1 MSSAGKGRFHR
12 VDLLAP
18 GLRVPRL
25 LGTAFLA
32 GAALAGPLPAAPP
45 SAAPVLSNPSAATP
59 SPAAYD
65 LEVALV
71 PGTGHLRVTAR
82 VDLPAG
88 AKREF
93 LLNGALKV
101 VKSEPAVSEVP
112 LGDVAAFF
120 GNNGAAAEPSRR
132 VPLKRYRLKGSPA
145 TLKVTYEGIVR
156 NDLTA
161 PKEEYQRGFRETPG
175 TIAAEGVYLAG
186 STFWIPSFDEALV
199 SFRMA
204 VQVPAGW
211 QVVSQGDGSAR
222 DGKGVARWDS
232 KGPVDEVYLV
242 GGPLHAYRDR
252 AGDVETL
259 AFLREKDDALAAKYL
274 AATAQYLEMYRGLIG
289 PYPYGK
295 FALVENF
302 WETGY
307 GMASFTLLG
316 PQVIRFPFILT
327 SSYPHE
333 ILHNW
338 WGNSVFVDYARGNW
352 CEGLT
357 AYLADH
363 LIQEQRGKGEEYRRG
378 TLQKYLSYVRD
389 GRDFPLTEF
398 RGRESAAT
406 EAIGYGKSL
415 MGFHMVRRH
424 LGDATFRKVLA
435 RFYADFRGHR
445 ATFDDFRKA
454 AETVAGKPLAALFD
468 PWVTRAGAAELVL
481 GPATVERDGE
491 KWKVS
496 GTVRQVQKDA
506 PFALEVP
513 LAVTTEKGA
522 VRQVVPLEGAE
533 ARFEVLTDSEPL
545 GLAADPQFDLF
556 RKLDPRE
563 IPPSIG
569 QLFGESRLLVVLP
582 SGLSSEADAAWRALM
597 KGWETPTLALEVTT
611 DADLKELPADRGVWL
626 VGRGNRFAALFA
638 RQQGLALGESEV
650 AALGEKVALG
660 GHTFVFV
667 ARHPGNASKAVGWIH
682 GEPLGALPGLG
693 RKLPHYGKYSYVGFD
708 GTEPVNVLKGQW
720 PETDSPLRADLRPAD
735 RHASPAPPLAPE
747 TRRALAELPPA
758 FSQARLAAHVATLAA
773 PGLEGRGLGT
783 PGERAAAEY
792 VAAEMKAAGLAPA
805 GDEGGYFQRF
815 RVEKTA
821 AGSPAD
827 VVNVAG
833 IFPGNDPAWKDQPVV
848 VVAHFDHLGRGWPDV
863 RKGFEGQ
870 VHPGADDNA
879 SGVAVLLELARALKD
894 EKPKRT
900 IVFLAV
906 TGEEAGRLGSKR
918 WVAGPSAFPAAKT
931 FAAVNLDTV
940 GRLGSGKLQVL
951 GTGTAGEWIHA
962 VRGAT
967 WVTGVETK
975 AVPETLES
983 SDHLSFVEAGIPAVQ
998 LFTGPH
1004 VDYHRPSDTA
1014 DKVDV
1019 PGLAKVAAVAKE
1031 LVSWLVGRTE
1041 PLSVSIAPKAG
1052 EAAPAAASVGGG
1064 PPPGAG
1070 GPPPGAGGAPP
1081 GRRVSFGT
1089 MPDFAFEGP
1098 GVKVDG
1104 VVPGSPAEKAGVKP
1118 GDVVLKLDGK
1128 DVASLRD
1135 LSEKLKGMTSGQV
1148 VKATLRRD
1156 GRELEVPVTLVER

>member
-1 MSSAGKGRFHR
+1 MRIGVRRPSS
-12 VDLLAP
+12 
-18 GLRVPRL
+18 
-25 LGTAFLA
+25 GTTIR
-32 GAALAGPLPAAPP
+32 GAAFAVATLLSGSVATGAQAPPPAKTKPAPAAETKA
-45 SAAPVLSNPSAATP
+45 AAPRSV
-59 SPAAYD
+59 AYD
-65 LEVALV
+65 LNVSLTPATSFLK
-71 PGTGHLRVTAR
+71 VTASIS
-82 VDLPAG
+82 LPAG
-88 AKREF
+88 ARPDF
-93 LLNGALKV
+93 LLNGALKIV
-101 VKSEPAVSEVP
+101 RAVPPVAEVP

-120 GNNGAAAEPSRR
+120 GNNGAAADPSRR
-132 VPLKRYRLKGSPA
+132 IPLKRYRAKGSPA
-145 TLKVTYEGIVR
+145 ALDLTFEGVVK

-161 PKEEYQRGFRETPG
+161 PKEQYQRGFRETPG
-175 TIAAEGVYLAG
+175 TLGPEGVYLAG
-186 STFWIPSFDEALV
+186 STFWLPTFGEELV
-199 SFRMA
+199 SFKMSA
-204 VQVPAGW
+204 KAPEGW
-211 QVVSQGDGSAR
+211 QVISQGDGTAR
-222 DGKGVARWDS
+222 DDKGAARWDS
-232 KGPVDEVYLV
+232 KGSVDEVYLV
-242 GGPLHAYRDR
+242 GGPLQVYRDR
-252 AGDVETL
+252 SGDVETL
-259 AFLREKDDALAAKYL
+259 AYLREKDDALAAKYL

-289 PYPYGK
+289 SYPYGK

-302 WETGY
+302 WETGF

-316 PQVIRFPFILT
+316 SEVIRLPFILT

-338 WGNSVFVDYARGNW
+338 WGNSVFVDYAKGNW

-406 EAIGYGKSL
+406 EAVGYGKSL
-415 MGFHMVRRH
+415 MGFHMVRRA

-435 RFYADFRGHR
+435 RFYTDFRGRR
-445 ATFDDFRKA
+445 ATFDDFRST
-454 AETVAGKPLAALFD
+454 AETVAGKPLAGLFD
-468 PWVTRAGAAELVL
+468 PWVTRAGAAELAL
-481 GPATVERDGE
+481 GPAKVERDGE
-491 KWKVS
+491 KWKVT
-496 GTVRQVQKDA
+496 GTVRQSQKDA

-513 LAVTTEKGA
+513 LAVVTEKGT
-522 VRQVVPLEGAE
+522 VRQTVTLAGRE
-533 ARFEVLTDSEPL
+533 APFEIRTDSEPL
-545 GLAADPQFDLF
+545 GLAADAQFDLF

-569 QLFGESRLLVVLP
+569 QLFGESKLLVVLP
-582 SGLSSEADAAWRALM
+582 AGLAAPDDAAWRALL
-597 KGWETPTLALEVTT
+597 KGWETPTLAVEFMT
-611 DADLKELPADRGVWL
+611 DAEVKELPADRGVWL
-626 VGRGNRFAALFA
+626 VGKGNRFAELFSK
-638 RQQGLALGESEV
+638 QDGLTFGASDV
-650 AALGEKVALG
+650 TALGEKVTLA

-667 ARHPGNASKAVGWIH
+667 ARHPQNAAKAVGWIL
-682 GEPLGALPGLG
+682 GEPLAALPGLG
-693 RKLPHYGKYSYVGFD
+693 RKLPHYGKYSYLGFE
-708 GTEPVNVLKGQW
+708 GAEPANVLKGQW
-720 PETDSPLRADLRPAD
+720 PESDSPLRADLRPAD
-735 RHASPAPPLAPE
+735 RRATPLPPLAPE

-758 FSQARLAAHVATLAA
+758 FSQARLAAHVNMLAA

-783 PGERAAAEY
+783 AGERAAAEY
-792 VAAEMKAAGLAPA
+792 VAAEMKAAGLTPA
-805 GDEGGYFQRF
+805 GDEGGFLQRF

-821 AGSPAD
+821 SGSPAD

-833 IFPGNDPAWKDQPVV
+833 ILAGTDPAWKDQPVV
-848 VVAHFDHLGRGWPDV
+848 VVVAHYDHLGRGWPDA

-894 EKPKRT
+894 DKPKRPV
-900 IVFLAV
+900 VFLAV

-918 WVAGPSAFPAAKT
+918 WVAGPSARLAAKT

-940 GRLGSGKLQVL
+940 GRLGAGKLQVL

-962 VRGAT
+962 VRGAS

-1004 VDYHRPSDTA
+1004 LDYHRPSDTA
-1014 DKVDV
+1014 EKVDV
-1019 PGLAKVAAVAKE
+1019 PGLAKVAAVARE
-1031 LVSWLVGRTE
+1031 LVSWLAGRTE
-1041 PLSVSIAPKAG
+1041 PLSVSIAPAAAG
-1052 EAAPAAASVGGG
+1052 AAPAAAAPSTGGG
-1064 PPPGAG
+1064 PPAAAGAN
-1070 GPPPGAGGAPP
+1070 PPT
-1081 GRRVSFGT
+1081 RRVSFGT
-1089 MPDFAFEGP
+1089 IPDFGFEGP
-1098 GVKVDG
+1098 GVKVEG

-1135 LSEKLKGMTSGQV
+1135 FSEKLKGMAPGQV

-1156 GRELEVPVTLVER
+1156 GKDLDLPVTLVER

>member
-1 MSSAGKGRFHR
+1 MSRQRRRF
-12 VDLLAP
+12 
-18 GLRVPRL
+18 
-25 LGTAFLA
+25 
-32 GAALAGPLPAAPP
+32 PP
-45 SAAPVLSNPSAATP
+45 
-59 SPAAYD
+59 D
-65 LEVALV
+65 
-71 PGTGHLRVTAR
+71 AR
-82 VDLPAG
+82 P
-88 AKREF
+88 EF
-93 LLNGALKV
+93 LLNAALKV
-101 VKSEPAVSEVP
+101 VRSEPAVEEVP
-112 LGDVAAFF
+112 LGDVGAFF
-120 GNNGAAAEPSRR
+120 GNNAAVEEPSRR
-132 VPLKRYRLKGSPA
+132 IPLKRYRAKGSPA
-145 TLKVTYEGIVR
+145 RMTLTYEGVVR
-156 NDLTA
+156 NELTA

-175 TIAAEGVYLAG
+175 TIGPEGAYLAG
-186 STFWIPSFDEALV
+186 STYWVPAFGEALV
-199 SFRMA
+199 TFRLTA
-204 VQVPAGW
+204 KAPAGW
-211 QVVSQGDGSAR
+211 QVVSQGDGTAR
-222 DGKGVARWDS
+222 DAGGTARWDS
-232 KGPVDEVYLV
+232 RGPVDEVYLV
-242 GGPLHAYRDR
+242 GGPLHAFRDR

-274 AATAQYLEMYRGLIG
+274 GATAQYLEMYRGLIG

-338 WGNSVFVDYARGNW
+338 WGNSVFVDYGKGNW

-406 EAIGYGKSL
+406 EAVGYGKAL

-424 LGDATFRKVLA
+424 LGDATFRKVLS
-435 RFYADFRGHR
+435 RYYADFRGRR
-445 ATFDDFRKA
+445 ATFDDFRRT
-454 AETVAGKPLAALFD
+454 AEAVSEKPLAWLFD
-468 PWVTRAGAAELVL
+468 PWVTRAGAAELAL
-481 GPATVERDGE
+481 GPARVDRDGE
-491 KWKVS
+491 GWKVT
-496 GTVRQVQKDA
+496 GTLRQVQGGA

-513 LAVTTEKGA
+513 LSVVTQKET
-522 VRQVVPLEGAE
+522 VRQVVRLEGPE
-533 ARFEVLTDSEPL
+533 APFDVRTSSEPL
-545 GLAADPQFDLF
+545 GLAADPQFDVF

-569 QLFGESRLLVVLP
+569 QVFGEPKVLAVLP
-582 SGLSSEADAAWRALM
+582 SGLATEEEAAWRALL
-597 KGWETPTLALEVTT
+597 KGWETPTHVIEVKR
-611 DADLKELPADRGVWL
+611 DAEVEAFPADRAVWV
-626 VGRGNRFAALFA
+626 VGKGNRHASLFGK
-638 RQQGLALGESEV
+638 QEGLTLGDSDLT
-650 AALGEKVALG
+650 AIGEKTALA

-667 ARHPGNASKAVGWIH
+667 ARHPGNAAKAVGWLF
-682 GEPLGALPGLG
+682 GEPLAALPGLG

-720 PETDSPLRADLRPAD
+720 PESDSPLRADLRPAD
-735 RHASPAPPLAPE
+735 RRGAPLPAFAPE
-747 TRRALAELPPA
+747 ARRALAELPPA
-758 FSQARLAAHVATLAA
+758 FSQARLAAHVAALAA

-792 VAAEMKAAGLAPA
+792 VAAQMKAAGLSPA
-805 GDEGGYFQRF
+805 GDDGGFLQRF
-815 RVEKTA
+815 RVERTA
-821 AGSPAD
+821 TGGPAD
-827 VVNVAG
+827 VANVAG
-833 IFPGNDPAWKDQPVV
+833 LLSGTDPAWKDQSVA
-848 VVAHFDHLGRGWPDV
+848 VVAHYDHLGRGWPDA
-863 RKGFEGQ
+863 RKGSEGQ

-894 EKPKRT
+894 EKPKRS
-900 IVFLAV
+900 VLFLAV

-918 WVAGPSAFPAAKT
+918 WVAGPSSRSAAGT
-931 FAAVNLDTV
+931 LAAVNLDTV

-983 SDHLSFVEAGIPAVQ
+983 SDHVSFVEAGIPAVQ

-1014 DKVDV
+1014 EKVDV
-1019 PGLAKVAAVAKE
+1019 PGLAKVASVTKE
-1031 LVSWLVGRTE
+1031 LVSWLSGRAE
-1041 PLSVSIAPKAG
+1041 PLTVSIAPKG
-1052 EAAPAAASVGGG
+1052 T
-1064 PPPGAG
+1064 
-1070 GPPPGAGGAPP
+1070 GGAPSATGAPATGPAPP
-1081 GRRVSFGT
+1081 GTAASTARRVSFGT
-1089 MPDFAFEGP
+1089 MPDFSFEGP
-1098 GVKVDG
+1098 GVKVEG

-1118 GDVVLKLDGK
+1118 GDIVLKLDGT

-1135 LSEKLKGMTSGQV
+1135 FSERLKGMTPGQV
-1148 VKATLRRD
+1148 VKATLRRGGKD
-1156 GRELEVPVTLVER
+1156 LEVPVTLVER

>member
-1 MSSAGKGRFHR
+1 MRRSGARLTGARAKALA
-12 VDLLAP
+12 VALL
-18 GLRVPRL
+18 
-25 LGTAFLA
+25 
-32 GAALAGPLPAAPP
+32 GAALLPGPAA
-45 SAAPVLSNPSAATP
+45 AEGQP
-59 SPAAYD
+59 SPTAIPVSPA
-65 LEVALV
+65 VAWELDV
-71 PGTGHLRVTAR
+71 SFIPGTGHLRVAATAT
-82 VDLPAG
+82 LPAG
-88 AKREF
+88 AKPEF
-93 LLNGALKV
+93 LLNAALKV
-101 VKSEPAVSEVP
+101 VKSEPAVVEVA
-112 LGDVAAFF
+112 LGDVSAFF
-120 GNNGAAAEPSRR
+120 GNNAAATEAPRR
-132 VPLKRYRLKGSPA
+132 VPLKRFRAKGSPA
-145 TLKVTYEGIVR
+145 TIGLTYEGVVR
-156 NDLTA
+156 NDLSA

-175 TIAAEGVYLAG
+175 TIGPEGIYLAG
-186 STFWIPSFDEALV
+186 STFWIPAFGEALV
-199 SFRMA
+199 SFRMTA
-204 VQVPAGW
+204 KAPAGW
-211 QVVSQGDGSAR
+211 QVVSQGDGTAR
-222 DGKGVARWDS
+222 DAGGTARWDS

-242 GGPLHAYRDR
+242 GGPLHAWRDR
-252 AGDVETL
+252 AGEVETL
-259 AFLREKDDALAAKYL
+259 AFLREKDDAIAAKYL

-338 WGNSVFVDYARGNW
+338 WGNSVFVDYAKGNW

-406 EAIGYGKSL
+406 EAVGYGKAL

-424 LGDATFRKVLA
+424 LGDATFRKVLS
-435 RFYADFRGHR
+435 RFYADLRGRR
-445 ATFDDFRKA
+445 ATFDDFRRT
-454 AETVAGKPLAALFD
+454 AEAVSGTPLAGLFD
-468 PWVTRAGAAELVL
+468 PWVTRAGAAELAL
-481 GPATVERDGE
+481 GPATTARAGAGWTVT
-491 KWKVS
+491 
-496 GTVRQVQKDA
+496 GTLRQAQQDA

-513 LAVTTEKGA
+513 VAVVTATGT
-522 VRQVVPLEGAE
+522 VRQVVKLDGRE
-533 ARFEVLTDSEPL
+533 ASFEVRTDAEPL
-545 GLAADPQFDLF
+545 GLAADPQFDVF

-569 QLFGESRLLVVLP
+569 QLFGEPKVLAVLP
-582 SGLSSEADAAWRALM
+582 SGLANEEEAAWRALL
-597 KGWETPTLALEVTT
+597 KGWETPTHGIEVKR
-611 DADLKELPADRGVWL
+611 DAEVEAFPADRAVWV
-626 VGRGNRFAALFA
+626 VGKGNRHASLFGE
-638 RQQGLALGESEV
+638 QEGLTLDASDLT
-650 AALGEKVALG
+650 ALGEKTALA

-667 ARHPGNASKAVGWIH
+667 ARHPGNAAKAVGWLF
-682 GEPLGALPGLG
+682 GDPPAALPGLG

-720 PETDSPLRADLRPAD
+720 PESDSPLRADLRPAQK
-735 RHASPAPPLAPE
+735 RGAAMPAFAPE

-758 FSQARLAAHVATLAA
+758 FSQARLAAHVAALAA

-792 VAAEMKAAGLAPA
+792 VAAQMKAAGLSPA
-805 GDEGGYFQRF
+805 GDDGGFLQRF
-815 RVEKTA
+815 RVERTA
-821 AGSPAD
+821 AGGPAD

-833 IFPGNDPAWKDQPVV
+833 LLPGTDPAWKDQSVV
-848 VVAHFDHLGRGWPDV
+848 VVAHFDHLGRGWPDA
-863 RKGFEGQ
+863 RKGSEGQ

-879 SGVAVLLELARALKD
+879 SGVAVLLELARAMKD
-894 EKPKRT
+894 EKPKRNV
-900 IVFLAV
+900 VFLSV

-918 WVAGPSAFPAAKT
+918 WVAGPSPFPAART
-931 FAAVNLDTV
+931 LAAVNLDTV
-940 GRLGSGKLQVL
+940 GRLGTGKLQVL

-983 SDHLSFVEAGIPAVQ
+983 SDHVSFVEAGIPAVQ

-1004 VDYHRPSDTA
+1004 ADYHRPSDSA
-1014 DKVDV
+1014 EKIDV
-1019 PGLAKVAAVAKE
+1019 AGLAKVATVTKE
-1031 LVSWLVGRTE
+1031 LVSWLAGRAE
-1041 PLSVSIAPKAG
+1041 PLTVSIAPKTAPGAPASPAVPVAG
-1052 EAAPAAASVGGG
+1052 SPVPAGSAAPPA
-1064 PPPGAG
+1064 
-1070 GPPPGAGGAPP
+1070 
-1081 GRRVSFGT
+1081 RRVSFGT
-1089 MPDFAFEGP
+1089 MPDFSFEGP
-1098 GVKVDG
+1098 GVKVEG

-1118 GDVVLKLDGK
+1118 GDVVLKLDGR

-1135 LSEKLKGMTSGQV
+1135 FSEQLKGMTPGQI
-1148 VKATLRRD
+1148 VKTTLRREGKD
-1156 GRELEVPVTLVER
+1156 LEVPVTLVER

>member
-1 MSSAGKGRFHR
+1 VF
-12 VDLLAP
+12 
-18 GLRVPRL
+18 
-25 LGTAFLA
+25 LGPAFLA
-32 GAALAGPLPAAPP
+32 GTALAQSPAAAPP
-45 SAAPVLSNPSAATP
+45 SAA
-59 SPAAYD
+59 YD
-65 LEVALV
+65 LDVALV
-71 PGTGHLRVTAR
+71 PQTSILRVTAR
-82 VDLPAG
+82 VTLPAG

-93 LLNGALKV
+93 LLNSALKV
-101 VKSEPAVSEVP
+101 VKAEPAVSEVP

-120 GNNGAAAEPSRR
+120 GNNAAAAEPSRR

-145 TLKVTYEGIVR
+145 TLKLTYEGLVR
-156 NDLTA
+156 NELTA
-161 PKEEYQRGFRETPG
+161 PKEEYQRGFRETTG
-175 TIAAEGVYLAG
+175 TIGPDGVYLAG
-186 STFWIPSFDEALV
+186 STFWLPSFDEALV

-204 VQVPAGW
+204 VEAPAGW
-211 QVVSQGDGSAR
+211 QIVSQGNGTAR
-222 DGKGVARWDS
+222 DAGGTARWDS

-274 AATAQYLEMYRGLIG
+274 AATAQYLELYRGLIG

-338 WGNSVFVDYARGNW
+338 WGNSVFVDYAKGNW

-415 MGFHMVRRH
+415 MGFHMVRRS

-435 RFYADFRGHR
+435 RFYTDFRGRR
-445 ATFDDFRKA
+445 ATFDDFRRT
-454 AETVAGKPLAALFD
+454 AETVAGKPLAGLFD
-468 PWVTRAGAAELVL
+468 PWVTRAGAAVLVL

-496 GTVRQVQKDA
+496 GTVRQVQTDA

-513 LAVTTEKGA
+513 VAVVTEKGA
-522 VRQVVPLEGAE
+522 VRQVVKLEGAE
-533 ARFEVLTDSEPL
+533 APFEIRTDSEPV

-569 QLFGESRLLVVLP
+569 QLFGEPKLLVVLP
-582 SGLSSEADAAWRALM
+582 AGLTAEDDEAWRALM
-597 KGWETPTLALEVTT
+597 KGWETPTLTLEVKA
-611 DADLKELPADRGVWL
+611 DAEVKELPADRGVWL
-626 VGRGNRFAALFA
+626 VGKGNRFADLFA
-638 RQQGLALGESEV
+638 KQEGLAIGGNEV
-650 AALGEKVALG
+650 TALGEKVVLA

-667 ARHPGNASKAVGWIH
+667 ARHPGNAAKAVGWIL
-682 GEPLGALPGLG
+682 GEPLAALPGLG
-693 RKLPHYGKYSYVGFD
+693 RKLPHYGKYSYLGFE
-708 GTEPVNVLKGQW
+708 GTEPMNVLKGQW
-720 PETDSPLRADLRPAD
+720 PESDSPLRADLRPMSRRTA
-735 RHASPAPPLAPE
+735 PLPPLGAE

-758 FSQARLAAHVATLAA
+758 FSQARLSAHVAALASTA
-773 PGLEGRGLGT
+773 RPGFEGRGLGT
-783 PGERAAAEY
+783 AGERAAAEY

-805 GDEGGYFQRF
+805 GDDGGFLQRF

-821 AGSPAD
+821 AGGPAE

-833 IFPGNDPAWKDQPVV
+833 SVAGTDPAWKDQPVV
-848 VVAHFDHLGRGWPDV
+848 VVAHYDHLGRGWPDV

-918 WVAGPSAFPAAKT
+918 WVAGPSTFPASKT

-940 GRLGSGKLQVL
+940 GRLGAGKLQVL

-983 SDHLSFVEAGIPAVQ
+983 SDHVSFVEAGIPAVQ

-1014 DKVDV
+1014 EKVDE

-1031 LVSWLVGRTE
+1031 LVSWLAGRAE
-1041 PLSVSIAPKAG
+1041 PLAVSIGSKGTGIAPGIPALS
-1052 EAAPAAASVGGG
+1052 APGG
-1064 PPPGAG
+1064 PPAEAGA
-1070 GPPPGAGGAPP
+1070 APP
-1081 GRRVSFGT
+1081 ARRVSFGT
-1089 MPDFAFEGP
+1089 MPDFSFEGP
-1098 GVKVDG
+1098 GVKVEG
-1104 VVPGSPAEKAGVKP
+1104 VVPGSPAERAGVRP
-1118 GDVVLKLDGK
+1118 GDVVLKLDGR

-1135 LSEKLKGMTSGQV
+1135 FSEKLKGMTPGQV
-1148 VKATLRRD
+1148 VKATLRRE
-1156 GRELEVPVTLVER
+1156 GKGLEIAVTLVER

>member
-1 MSSAGKGRFHR
+1 VRRSGARPSGARAKALA
-12 VDLLAP
+12 VALL
-18 GLRVPRL
+18 
-25 LGTAFLA
+25 
-32 GAALAGPLPAAPP
+32 GAALLPGAAAAQGEPLPAA
-45 SAAPVLSNPSAATP
+45 TP
-59 SPAAYD
+59 ASPAVAWE
-65 LEVALV
+65 LEVSFV
-71 PGTGHLRVTAR
+71 PETGHLRVASTAT
-82 VDLPAG
+82 LPAG
-88 AKREF
+88 AKPEF
-93 LLNGALKV
+93 LLNAALKI
-101 VKSEPAVSEVP
+101 VKSEPAVVEVP
-112 LGDVAAFF
+112 LGDVGTFF
-120 GNNGAAAEPSRR
+120 GNNAAASEPSRR
-132 VPLKRYRLKGSPA
+132 IPLKRYRAKGSPA
-145 TLKVTYEGIVR
+145 TIGLTYEGVVR
-156 NDLTA
+156 NDLSA

-175 TIAAEGVYLAG
+175 TIGPEGLYLAG
-186 STFWIPSFDEALV
+186 STFWIPAFGEALV
-199 SFRMA
+199 SFRMTA
-204 VQVPAGW
+204 KAPAGW
-211 QVVSQGDGSAR
+211 QVVSQGDGTAR
-222 DGKGVARWDS
+222 DAGGTARWDS

-252 AGDVETL
+252 AGEVETL

-338 WGNSVFVDYARGNW
+338 WGNSVFVDYAKGNW

-406 EAIGYGKSL
+406 EAVGYGKAL

-424 LGDATFRKVLA
+424 LGDAAFRKTLA
-435 RFYADFRGHR
+435 RFYADFRGTR
-445 ATFDDFRKA
+445 ATFDDFRRT
-454 AETVAGKPLAALFD
+454 AETVSGKPLAGVFD
-468 PWVTRAGAAELVL
+468 PWVTRAGAAELAL
-481 GPATVERDGE
+481 GPATVVKAASTDAG
-491 KWKVS
+491 WTVT
-496 GTVRQVQKDA
+496 GTLRQVQQGA

-513 LAVTTEKGA
+513 VAVVTEKGTLRQA
-522 VRQVVPLEGAE
+522 VKLDGRE
-533 ARFEVLTDSEPL
+533 AAFEVRTDAEPL
-545 GLAADPQFDLF
+545 GLAADPQFDVF

-569 QLFGESRLLVVLP
+569 QIFGEPKVLAILP
-582 SGLSSEADAAWRALM
+582 SGLPSEEEAAWRALL
-597 KGWETPTLALEVTT
+597 KGWETPTHVIEVKR
-611 DADLKELPADRGVWL
+611 DVEIAAFPADRAVWV
-626 VGRGNRFAALFA
+626 VGKGNRHASLFET
-638 RQQGLALGESEV
+638 QEGLAIGASDLT
-650 AALGEKVALG
+650 ALGEKTALA

-667 ARHPGNASKAVGWIH
+667 ARHPADATKAVGWLF
-682 GEPLGALPGLG
+682 GEPVAAFPGLG

-708 GTEPVNVLKGQW
+708 GTEPANVLKGQW
-720 PETDSPLRADLRPAD
+720 PESDSPLRADLRPAPK
-735 RHASPAPPLAPE
+735 RSAAMPAFAPE

-758 FSQARLAAHVATLAA
+758 FSQARLAAHVAALAA

-792 VAAEMKAAGLAPA
+792 VAGQMKAAGLSPA
-805 GDEGGYFQRF
+805 GDDGGFLQRF
-815 RVEKTA
+815 RVETSA
-821 AGSPAD
+821 TGGPAD

-833 IFPGNDPAWKDQPVV
+833 LVPGSDPAWKDQSVV
-848 VVAHFDHLGRGWPDV
+848 LVAHYDHLGRGWPDV
-863 RKGFEGQ
+863 RKGSEGQ

-879 SGVAVLLELARALKD
+879 SGVAVLLELARAMKD

-900 IVFLAV
+900 VVFLSV

-918 WVAGPSAFPAAKT
+918 WVAGPSPLPAAGT
-931 FAAVNLDTV
+931 LAAVNLDTV
-940 GRLGSGKLQVL
+940 GRLGAGKLQVL

-983 SDHLSFVEAGIPAVQ
+983 SDHVSFVEAGIPAVQ

-1004 VDYHRPSDTA
+1004 ADYHRPSDTA
-1014 DKVDV
+1014 EKVDV
-1019 PGLAKVAAVAKE
+1019 AGLAKVAAVTKE
-1031 LVSWLVGRTE
+1031 LASWLAGRAE
-1041 PLSVSIAPKAG
+1041 PLTVSIAPKTVPGTFSSKAV
-1052 EAAPAAASVGGG
+1052 PAAGS
-1064 PPPGAG
+1064 PPQAG
-1070 GPPPGAGGAPP
+1070 NGTPPA
-1081 GRRVSFGT
+1081 RRVSFGT
-1089 MPDFAFEGP
+1089 MPDFSFEGP
-1098 GVKVDG
+1098 GVKVEG
-1104 VVPGSPAEKAGVKP
+1104 VVAGSPAEKAGVKP
-1118 GDVVLKLDGK
+1118 GDIVLKLDGG

-1135 LSEKLKGMTSGQV
+1135 FSEKLKRMTPGQV
-1148 VKATLRRD
+1148 VKTTLRREGKD
-1156 GRELEVPVTLVER
+1156 LEVPVTLVER